1 MTHTKKRK
9 KAKEKSGEL
18 RTWDPELLKLEVVV
32 NEKPRKNPNEVWS
45 LEFTAQVTDHG
56 CDKAFVIFYCY
67 STAGHNC

>member
-32 NEKPRKNPNEVWS
+32 NEKPRKNPNEV
-45 LEFTAQVTDHG
+45 
-56 CDKAFVIFYCY
+56 
-67 STAGHNC
+67 